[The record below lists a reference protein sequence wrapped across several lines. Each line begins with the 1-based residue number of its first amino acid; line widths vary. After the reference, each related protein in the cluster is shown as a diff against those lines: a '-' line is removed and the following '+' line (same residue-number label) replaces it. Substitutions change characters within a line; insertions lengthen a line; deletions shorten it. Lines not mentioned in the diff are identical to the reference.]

1 MANNPY
7 VNKVQTAD
15 GTVLIDLSQDTV
27 FSAADIASGKV
38 GHLADGSQVTGTAS
52 GSVTGEVIWANWN
65 GDVATYNSSGTP
77 QVTDLS
83 ITIPTAGTYK
93 IKSIVR
99 NTYTSSYR
107 SVHVRYYKNN
117 TAVGTQHTVSP
128 STFAAVEETITCAAG
143 DVITLYCCSANSTY
157 TAACNGLFV
166 CPS

>member
-1 MANNPY
+1 MAK
-7 VNKVQTAD
+7 NKVVLSD
-15 GTVLIDLSQDTV
+15 GTVLMDLTDTTATASDV
-27 FSAADIASGKV
+27 ASGKYFYAAS
-38 GHLADGSQVTGTAS
+38 GTKTAGTAS
-52 GSVTGEVIWANWN
+52 GGATGEVLWANWN

-77 QVTDLS
+77 QATDLS
-83 ITIPTAGTYK
+83 ITIPTAGTYI

-128 STFAAVEETITCAAG
+128 STFATVEETITCAAG

-157 TAACNGLFV
+157 AAACNGLFV